1 MLSSRMSMPLLS
13 LMLNPAYCAGAAGHR
28 PCISQQYAYIFFQTL
43 HVHDL
48 LGLWLYTYML
58 DGKTLTH
65 TLKINFHK
73 DFHSAS
79 MMLKLTQTGGDTY

>member
-1 MLSSRMSMPLLS
+1 ML
-13 LMLNPAYCAGAAGHR
+13 AYSAGAAGHM
-28 PCISQQYAYIFFQTL
+28 PCISQEYAYLFFQTL

-48 LGLWLYTYML
+48 LDLWLYTCML
-58 DGKTLTH
+58 DGKTLTY

-73 DFHSAS
+73 HFNSAS

>member
-1 MLSSRMSMPLLS
+1 M
-13 LMLNPAYCAGAAGHR
+13 
-28 PCISQQYAYIFFQTL
+28 
-43 HVHDL
+43 HDL
-48 LGLWLYTYML
+48 LGLWLYAYMI

-73 DFHSAS
+73 DFNSAS